1 MLIERVR
8 TGPVDK
14 VCIGVLSVNAY
25 KIASL
30 LHAGLRPYARRVNDV
45 DLGAL
50 SAELTRR
57 LIVGERPLLAAH
69 GLSMW
74 GYVALSTLLR
84 QPPATQAELATAMR
98 YDKTRLIAVL
108 DELES
113 QGLIQR
119 ERDPADRRARIVRLT
134 QAGRRRCEAARRDVR
149 AMEDEMLEGLTSAE
163 QRILRDTLTRL
174 ARPWGGR

>member
-1 MLIERVR
+1 VADE
-8 TGPVDK
+8 
-14 VCIGVLSVNAY
+14 
-25 KIASL
+25 
-30 LHAGLRPYARRVNDV
+30 

-57 LIVGERPLLAAH
+57 LIAGERPLLAAH

-74 GYVALSTLLR
+74 GYVALSTLRR
-84 QPPATQAELATAMR
+84 QPPGTQGELATAMR

-113 QGLIQR
+113 QGLIRR

-134 QAGRRRCEAARRDVR
+134 EAGRQRCQAARRDIR
-149 AMEDEMLEGLTSAE
+149 AMEDEMLEGLSAE
-163 QRILRDTLTRL
+163 ERHGLRQTLTRL
-174 ARPWGGR
+174 AHPSGL